1 MAKGQPDFF
10 GQPTQQRYGNYKIL
24 ASANGSLSTS
34 NPVEASFSGKG
45 ILRAIQFLT
54 RYNIGVYNPVVSIII
69 DGETVVSSNFV
80 SEFGVSAQGF
90 DTDRLKPFRAR
101 LDIDEFGLEYLRD
114 IDFSDSV
121 VANLTYSGVPSETV
135 TVMVRILGSDIV

>member
-10 GQPTQQRYGNYKIL
+10 GQPQQMRFGNYKIL
-24 ASANGSLSTS
+24 ANANGALSVS

-45 ILRAIQFLT
+45 ILRAVQFLT
-54 RYNIGVYNPVVSIII
+54 RYNIGVYNPVITIVI
-69 DGETVVSSNFV
+69 DDETVVSSNFLA
-80 SEFGVSAQGF
+80 EFGVAAHGF
-90 DTDRLKPFRAR
+90 TTDHLRVIRAR

-121 VANLTYSGVPSETV
+121 VATLSYSGVPASTV
-135 TVMVRILGSDIV
+135 TVLTRILGSDIV